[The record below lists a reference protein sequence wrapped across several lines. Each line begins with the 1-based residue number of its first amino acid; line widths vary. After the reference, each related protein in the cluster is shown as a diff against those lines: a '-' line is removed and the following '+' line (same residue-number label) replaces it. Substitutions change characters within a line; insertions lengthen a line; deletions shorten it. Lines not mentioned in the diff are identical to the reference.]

1 MKKILIVMVSIALL
15 LSSCNYLGFLILAD
29 KHHTIYRLSETR
41 CSTLFGIGPADA
53 VQSFKEAEWL
63 QGHYISAAVDNDGYF
78 VFVLS
83 DDDVKVWKNYYQ
95 PRIDETLQIIEE
107 QGEQRVVLN
116 AEYTKIEY
124 SINAEGC
131 MSFMLRYLCFMSYGG
146 IINLLNG
153 VDIETW
159 QVETTVYNIDNQDVI
174 WHGFW
179 PQDKP
184 VIDPKD
190 FA

>member
-1 MKKILIVMVSIALL
+1 MKKIFIFTIIITLL
-15 LSSCNYLGFLILAD
+15 LSSCNYLGFLMPAD
-29 KHHTIYRLSETR
+29 KHTTYRLSATR
-41 CSTLFGIGPADA
+41 CSTLFGHGPEKT
-53 VQSFKEAEWL
+53 VQSFKEAEWV
-63 QGHYISAAVDNDGYF
+63 QGHYISATVDDDGYF

-83 DDDVKVWKNYYQ
+83 DDDIQVWKNFYQ
-95 PRIDETLQIIEE
+95 PKIDDLLKIIEE
-107 QGEQRVVLN
+107 QGEQKVVLN
-116 AEYTKIEY
+116 AEYTKMEY

-131 MSFMLRYLCFMSYGG
+131 MSFMLRYIGLMYDCG

-153 VDIETW
+153 VDIEAW

-184 VIDPKD
+184 TIDPKD
-190 FA
+190 FV